1 MNRRSFLFSTSITTT
16 VLTGAILRGYSK
28 SVDPIGIFKPFVQ
41 RDRLANPVIIQSLEL
56 YERDSNWF
64 ICVRSKEGT
73 EGWSVGH
80 PKKMELSQNVFTKVI
95 APYMRGKDARDLD
108 QLVDGVFL
116 NGSNYKMQG
125 QLFWVSLAAA
135 EFAIL
140 DLLGKT
146 AKRSAAYLL
155 GGQRKKQI
163 NLYVANNHRSKNT
176 Q

>member
-64 ICVRSKEGT
+64 ICARSKEGA

-95 APYMRGKDARDLD
+95 APYMREKTL
-108 QLVDGVFL
+108 
-116 NGSNYKMQG
+116 
-125 QLFWVSLAAA
+125 
-135 EFAIL
+135 AIL
-140 DLLGKT
+140 T
-146 AKRSAAYLL
+146 
-155 GGQRKKQI
+155 
-163 NLYVANNHRSKNT
+163 N
-176 Q
+176 